1 MDVNDLTE
9 SLFAGMTAQLQVFG
23 KIGMA
28 SAADISYMDR
38 NTFLNRPTKSKEMSN
53 KKTSLFHDF

>member
-1 MDVNDLTE
+1 MAMNDLAE
-9 SLFAGMTAQLQVFG
+9 SSLSGVTVQLHVFG
-23 KIGMA
+23 RIGMA